1 MTMNSGFTHITV
13 LLEEAVEAL
22 AVRADGCYLDGTF
35 GRGGHSRLILNHLGP
50 DGRLLGFDKDP
61 QAIATGQALAAED
74 GRFVIV
80 QRSFAELGSQAQELG
95 LAGKVSGI
103 LLDLGVS
110 SPQLDDPERGFSFM
124 NDGPLD
130 MRMDPT
136 RGVSA
141 AEFIASAPA
150 EEIARVFKEYGEE
163 RFAKRM
169 ANAVVQRREI
179 QPFERT
185 ADLAE
190 VLKVANPAWEK
201 GKNPATRAFQGLRIH
216 VNNELGDLEAGLE
229 AAMESLEVG
238 GRLVV
243 ISFHS
248 LEDRIVKLF
257 MRKLAKGEADNMPR
271 NLPIQYKAFEPKIK
285 IHGKAK
291 FASDVET
298 KANPRS
304 RSAVMRVAEKLR

>member
-1 MTMNSGFTHITV
+1 MTTNSGFTHITV

-35 GRGGHSRLILNHLGP
+35 GRGGHSRLILQNLGP
-50 DGRLLGFDKDP
+50 EGRLLGFDKDP
-61 QAIATGQALAAED
+61 QAIATGQTLAAED

-80 QRSFAELGSQAQELG
+80 QRSFAELGAEAQERG

-130 MRMDPT
+130 MRMDPS

-141 AEFIASAPA
+141 AEFVNTAPA

-163 RFAKRM
+163 RFSRRM
-169 ANAVVQRREI
+169 AGAVVARRET

-185 ADLAE
+185 GDLAE

-216 VNNELGDLEAGLE
+216 VNNELGDLEAGLDAALE
-229 AAMESLEVG
+229 ALEVG

-257 MRKLAKGEADNMPR
+257 MRKLVKGEADNLPR
-271 NLPIQYKAFEPKIK
+271 NLPIRHQAFEPRIK
-285 IHGKAK
+285 LIGKAQ
-291 FASDVET
+291 FASDDET
-298 KANPRS
+298 RANPRS

>member
-1 MTMNSGFTHITV
+1 MNGGFTHTTV

-35 GRGGHSRLILNHLGP
+35 GRGGHSRLVLGHLGP
-50 DGRLLGFDKDP
+50 HGRLLGFDKDP

-80 QRSFAELGSQAQELG
+80 QRSFAELGAEVRARDLH
-95 LAGKVSGI
+95 GKVSGV

-130 MRMDPT
+130 MRMNP
-136 RGVSA
+136 GLGISA
-141 AEFIASAPA
+141 AQFVATAPS
-150 EEIARVFKEYGEE
+150 EELARVFKEYGEE
-163 RFAKRM
+163 RFARRM
-169 ANAVVQRREI
+169 ANAVVERR
-179 QPFERT
+179 QVTPFTRT

-201 GKNPATRAFQGLRIH
+201 GKHPATRAFQGLRIH

-229 AAMESLEVG
+229 AALDALEIG

-257 MRKLAKGEADNMPR
+257 MRKLVKGEADNLPR
-271 NLPIQYKAFEPKIK
+271 NLPIKSVPFEPKVRLI
-285 IHGKAK
+285 GKAQ
-291 FASDVET
+291 FASET
-298 KANPRS
+298 ETRANPRS